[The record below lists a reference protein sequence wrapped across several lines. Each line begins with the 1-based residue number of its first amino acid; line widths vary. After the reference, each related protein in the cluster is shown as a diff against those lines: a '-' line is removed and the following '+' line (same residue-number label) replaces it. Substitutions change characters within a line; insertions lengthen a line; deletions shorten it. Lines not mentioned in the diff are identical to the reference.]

1 MLVIFNSLVYA
12 KEYINIYDE
21 INKFFNSSFIN
32 DISYNNYPKMNT
44 FENEEEFI
52 FEFALVNVD
61 KKDIKVSI
69 TDKNILKISGK
80 HKELT
85 KKQKDNIIIQERF
98 NGVFNR
104 SISLPQTIDNNSIK
118 VKYENGILKITIK
131 KDQEKIKNKERFI
144 KIN

>member
-1 MLVIFNSLVYA
+1 M
-12 KEYINIYDE
+12 
-21 INKFFNSSFIN
+21 
-32 DISYNNYPKMNT
+32 M
-44 FENEEEFI
+44 
-52 FEFALVNVD
+52 
-61 KKDIKVSI
+61 KK
-69 TDKNILKISGK
+69 
-80 HKELT
+80 LT

-104 SISLPQTIDNNSIK
+104 SISLPKTIDNNSIK